1 MIGSGCGKDV
11 SVREWNGEMKAP
23 LGVEYQWIDMLIYGV
38 LMMTYILMA
47 MDVDNEGVW
56 RAPSTKSG
64 SQGGGRSPP
73 RVAFASGMVDGVT
86 IKVWYVMPSVV
97 VVMHIHIV

>member
-1 MIGSGCGKDV
+1 MAVGQNCGAE
-11 SVREWNGEMKAP
+11 SWSQQPRHHMELYGN
-23 LGVEYQWIDMLIYGV
+23 QWVDMLIYGV
-38 LMMTYILMA
+38 LMRTYRLVA